1 MTRQEIYHGIIKLR
15 NEGNSFMKIG
25 KELNISETTASRWFN
40 NGLPSKGK
48 ASIINLK
55 SYRKAKAPKESNVD
69 SVNKGL
75 AKIGVKEKVFKNIK
89 RNPADYRMVSMMDSK
104 NTVLEFH
111 KDDARL
117 NDIPAIRAEWRLK
130 QENKL
135 KNLSA

>member
-15 NEGNSFMKIG
+15 NEGNSFLKIG

-55 SYRKAKAPKESNVD
+55 AYRKTKAPKEPNND
-69 SVNKGL
+69 SLNKGI
-75 AKIGVKEKVFKNIK
+75 AKVASNERVFKTVK
-89 RNPADYRMVSMMDSK
+89 RDPSEYRMVSMMDAK

-111 KDDARL
+111 KDDPRL
-117 NDIPAIRAEWRLK
+117 NDLSQLRLDWRIK
-130 QENKL
+130 HENKL
-135 KNLSA
+135 KNISA